1 MSQKEREAV
10 IQLVGLVLIVGWLI
24 YEGLTGGVAEAGFA
38 AVAMRLVWAIVAMI
52 VFNVVAMI
60 LVMIGIGIVTRTE
73 PTDEKVDE
81 RDISIGSKAMRNGG
95 AATASLA
102 ALSLLALAL
111 GATPIFAVYALFAA
125 PVLGGA
131 TDAVSR
137 LVYYRVG

>member
-1 MSQKEREAV
+1 M
-10 IQLVGLVLIVGWLI
+10 LIVGWLI

-95 AATASLA
+95 AVTASLA
-102 ALSLLALAL
+102 ALSLLVLAL

-125 PVLGGA
+125 PILGGA

-137 LVYYRVG
+137 LVYYRAG